1 MTNTNQLN
9 VFKKKLQICSIDP
22 MTGYFRDGCC
32 NSSKIDQAKHTLCAS
47 VTEKFLKFSL
57 SRGNDLKT
65 PRFEFNFPGLTPG
78 NRWCLCIDRWIE
90 ALENECA
97 PKVVLQATNI
107 SVLDR
112 VDIEILKKFAL
123 DLN

>member
-9 VFKKKLQICSIDP
+9 VFEKKLQICSIDP
-22 MTGYFRDGCC
+22 MTGYFRDGRL

-65 PRFEFNFPGLTPG
+65 PRLEFNFPGLTPG

>member
-1 MTNTNQLN
+1 MFL
-9 VFKKKLQICSIDP
+9 KKLQICSIDP

>member
-9 VFKKKLQICSIDP
+9 VFEKKLQICSIDP
-22 MTGYFRDGCC
+22 MTGYFRDRCC

-65 PRFEFNFPGLTPG
+65 PRLEFNFPGLTPG

>member
-9 VFKKKLQICSIDP
+9 VFEKKLQICSIDP

>member
-9 VFKKKLQICSIDP
+9 VFEKKLQICSIDP

-107 SVLDR
+107 SVLDK

>member
-9 VFKKKLQICSIDP
+9 VFEKKLQICWIDP

-65 PRFEFNFPGLTPG
+65 PRLEFNFPGLTPG

>member
-9 VFKKKLQICSIDP
+9 VFEKKLQICSIDP

-32 NSSKIDQAKHTLCAS
+32 NSSKIDQAKHALCAS

-65 PRFEFNFPGLTPG
+65 PRLEFNFPGLTPG